1 MKSLSKQKAEE
12 LKEEDKED
20 LKEQNKGDTPYHI
33 QEKVYEAQLD

>member
-20 LKEQNKGDTPYHI
+20 LKEQNKGDTPYYI
-33 QEKVYEAQLD
+33 QEKVYEA